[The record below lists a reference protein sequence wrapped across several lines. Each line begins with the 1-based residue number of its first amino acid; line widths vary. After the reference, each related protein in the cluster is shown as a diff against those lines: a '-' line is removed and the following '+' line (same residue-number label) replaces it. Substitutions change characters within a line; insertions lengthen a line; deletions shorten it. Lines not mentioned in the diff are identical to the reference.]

1 MNGGQRMQEKIR
13 YCPTDASFQREV
25 PGYDSLLRGLEERI
39 LEGAPYA
46 VFQYLALR
54 TEYTANE
61 WFRSPAKFEDK
72 RRLAWWIM
80 EGYATHRLIQR
91 TFAGGIVYP
100 CAAMEESFFFE

>member
-13 YCPTDASFQREV
+13 YCPTDYRELSFR
-25 PGYDSLLRGLEERI
+25 GYDSLLRGLEQRI
-39 LEGAPYA
+39 LYGAPYA

-72 RRLAWWIM
+72 RRLAWCLM
-80 EGYATHRLIQR
+80 HGLATYSLIQH
-91 TFAGGIVYP
+91 TFEGGIVYP
-100 CAAMEESFFFE
+100 CAAMEEDFATSC